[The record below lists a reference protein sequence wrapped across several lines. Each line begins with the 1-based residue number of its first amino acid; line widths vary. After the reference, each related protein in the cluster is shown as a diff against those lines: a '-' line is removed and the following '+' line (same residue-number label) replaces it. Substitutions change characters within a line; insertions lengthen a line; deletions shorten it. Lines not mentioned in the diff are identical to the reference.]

1 MEVQGTNA
9 RGNAIYREHVGGDRY
24 RFDFGLCS
32 SEKGWQ
38 QWDTA
43 QDASYF
49 GVWVHVGMRKVC
61 SFAEG
66 DVTVV
71 TCQDAEHFNAEIAS
85 MEAFYGAPPPAMIV
99 LDLEANTRTDVFV
112 PRLSA
117 AAKPDDAD
125 IGEKHE

>member
-1 MEVQGTNA
+1 MESQETNA

-24 RFDFGLCS
+24 RFDFDLCNS
-32 SEKGWQ
+32 AKGWQ

-49 GVWVHVGMRKVC
+49 GVWVHVEMRKVC

-71 TCQDAEHFNAEIAS
+71 TCPDDEHFNAEIAS
-85 MEAFYGAPPPAMIV
+85 MEAFYGAPPPALIV
-99 LDLEANTRTDVFV
+99 LDLEANTRTDIFT

-117 AAKPDDAD
+117 TGLPR
-125 IGEKHE
+125 